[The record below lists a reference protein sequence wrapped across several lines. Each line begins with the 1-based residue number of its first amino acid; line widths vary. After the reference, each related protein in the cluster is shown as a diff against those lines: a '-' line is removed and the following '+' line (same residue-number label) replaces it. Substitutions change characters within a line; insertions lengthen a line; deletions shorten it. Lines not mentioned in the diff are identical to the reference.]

1 MPIFNDLYYSTPG
14 SSYVKK
20 PIQDFVNAG
29 QALNQTWETNKQ
41 KHDILELAKANAKA
55 RNSVLGKQQADLY
68 DEAFNEFKPYI
79 ENNDYEN
86 ANGVADKVAR
96 KLGSNPILKAI
107 QEDNAAWQ
115 EFVSTNQKRL
125 ASGEI
130 NADDLRDRI
139 YINDKLH
146 QGKIQY
152 DPVTGEVK
160 NQFKGDL
167 IPKKVNYRE
176 MFDKIYADL
185 KASNLPPDKAAQ
197 IQGYIANATAKGI
210 SADNLEAIAQN
221 AIMAD
226 PDALGYLKF
235 QVGNEITK
243 NRLQDDGT
251 LRDYNVS
258 DLMKAGV
265 LNPDG
270 SIKIKDNPKT
280 TDIDEAAELQGQLFN
295 PDGSINQETANN
307 IYTNSVVNNK
317 LDAVKNYAG
326 SKAWKEQ
333 DVKYLSDVDYAFYI
347 KKKELD
353 YEDKLTRKR
362 EEDAQTNLYLEPYNI
377 DINSSAKIDPKNSEL
392 FVGKENDMS
401 FAEMPLSNDLKTS
414 LGQENPVIYQNVKVI
429 QELQK
434 ELDKARLKAKTTIA
448 SRDNKT
454 IKKGETLK
462 DHMLVDE
469 EATKRYTKEG
479 LSEIGRIKLKMAE
492 AWLEIKKTN
501 PSLALQYDKNAS
513 VDGTSATE
521 KYNAI
526 SKFANEYKPKANLNE
541 PQIKELDRA
550 ERIRKAL
557 NGVKPVKLASLDG
570 KTNVHKNENGTTFFD
585 VEFDVGG
592 SLEAWRK
599 DNKLE
604 PDDIEYLKK
613 NNLLVNDNVE
623 QVDDDGKVKKPATWK
638 YRTQMKVTPTPESN
652 VMFNN
657 ELKLKETLPHIAS
670 SMKKTTAKDT
680 YQVIASKNPD
690 ILNQSS
696 QIEDHNKKVLTV
708 GELIKKL
715 PTMSDTDFETMSN
728 YLDQILK

>member
-96 KLGSNPILKAI
+96 KLGSNPVLKAI
-107 QEDNAAWQ
+107 QEDNANWQ
-115 EFVSTNQKRL
+115 DFIATNQKRL
-125 ASGEI
+125 ADKKIS
-130 NADDLRDRI
+130 ADDLRDRI

-146 QGKIQY
+146 QGKIEY

-160 NQFKGDL
+160 NQFRGDL
-167 IPKKVNYRE
+167 IPDKVNYRE
-176 MFDKIYADL
+176 MFDSIYKDL
-185 KASNLPPDKAAQ
+185 KASNLPPDRAAQ
-197 IQGYIANATAKGI
+197 IQGYKANATAKGI
-210 SADNLEAIAQN
+210 SADDLEAIAQN

-226 PDALGYLKF
+226 PDALEYLKF
-235 QVGNEITK
+235 QVGNEVTL
-243 NRLQDDGT
+243 NRLQDNGT
-251 LRDYNVS
+251 LRNYDKS
-258 DLMKAGV
+258 DLIKADV

-270 SIKIKDNPKT
+270 SIKIKDNPDTK
-280 TDIDEAAELQGQLFN
+280 DIDEAADLYNKIFN
-295 PDGSINQETANN
+295 EDGTVNQKEANN
-307 IYTNSVVNNK
+307 IYTNKVVNSK
-317 LDAVKNYAG
+317 LDAVKQYAG

-333 DVKYLSDVDYAFYI
+333 DVKYMDDKEFDLYI

-353 YEDKLTRKR
+353 YADQLTRKR

-377 DINSSAKIDPKNSEL
+377 DINSAAKIDPKNSQL

-401 FAEMPLSNDLKTS
+401 FAEMPLSNDLKNS
-414 LGQENPVIYQNVKVI
+414 LGQENPVVYQNVKLI
-429 QELQK
+429 KELQK
-434 ELDKARLKAKTTIA
+434 ELKNARSYIENPVDYTYAESGVRTGLTKNQALSKI
-448 SRDNKT
+448 
-454 IKKGETLK
+454 GET
-462 DHMLVDE
+462 
-469 EATKRYTKEG
+469 KRK
-479 LSEIGRIKLKMAE
+479 IAE

-501 PSLALQYDKNAS
+501 PSLALPYDKNVG
-513 VDGTSATE
+513 VDGTNATE

-526 SKFANEYKPKANLNE
+526 GKFANDYKPKANLSE

-557 NGVKPVKLASLDG
+557 TGIKPVKLASLDG

-592 SLEAWRK
+592 SLDAWK
-599 DNKLE
+599 KENKLDS
-604 PDDIEYLKK
+604 DDIEYLKK
-613 NNLLVNDNVE
+613 NNLLINDNVE
-623 QVDDDGKVKKPATWK
+623 QVDDDGKVKKAATWK

-652 VMFNN
+652 VIFNK
-657 ELKLKETLPHIAS
+657 ELGLKETLPHVAS
-670 SMKKTTAKDT
+670 SMRKTTAKDE
-680 YQVIASKNPD
+680 YQVIASKNPN
-690 ILNQSS
+690 ILKQPS
-696 QIEDHNKKVLTV
+696 QIQDNGGKILTV
-708 GELIKKL
+708 EELIKKL
-715 PTMSDTDFETMSN
+715 PNMSDTNFDAMSS

>member
-125 ASGEI
+125 ANGEI

-146 QGKIQY
+146 QGKIEY
-152 DPVTGEVK
+152 DPITGEVK
-160 NQFKGDL
+160 NQFRGDL
-167 IPKKVNYRE
+167 IPKAVNYRK
-176 MFDKIYADL
+176 MFDDIYKDL
-185 KASNLPPDKAAQ
+185 KASNLPPDRAAQ
-197 IQGYIANATAKGI
+197 IQGYVANATAKGI

-226 PDALGYLKF
+226 PDALSYLKF

-258 DLMKAGV
+258 DLIKAGV
-265 LNPDG
+265 LNLDG

-280 TDIDEAAELQGQLFN
+280 TDIDEAAELYRKIFN
-295 PDGSINQETANN
+295 TDGSINQETAND

-333 DVKYLSDVDYAFYI
+333 DVKYLDDKQFDLYI
-347 KKKELD
+347 KKQELD
-353 YEDKLTRKR
+353 YADQLTKKR

-434 ELDKARLKAKTTIA
+434 TIDKHRNI
-448 SRDNKT
+448 
-454 IKKGETLK
+454 IKKAGNAPEDYVSLGGGFIKKPDYKK
-462 DHMLVDE
+462 D
-469 EATKRYTKEG
+469 
-479 LSEIGRIKLKMAE
+479 LSEIGLAKRKMAE

-501 PSLALQYDKNAS
+501 PSLVLEFEKNAN
-513 VDGTSATE
+513 VNGTSVTE
-521 KYNAI
+521 KYDAI
-526 SKFANEYKPKANLNE
+526 SKFASDYKPKAKLNE
-541 PQIKELDRA
+541 TQMKELDRA

-604 PDDIEYLKK
+604 ADDIEYLKK

-670 SMKKTTAKDT
+670 SMKKTTAKDR

-690 ILNQSS
+690 ILNQAS
-696 QIEDHNKKVLTV
+696 QVQSNGGKVMTV
-708 GELIKKL
+708 GELIKSL
-715 PTMSDTDFETMSN
+715 PSMSDTDFDAMSS